1 MSSRRCPIP
10 VPDELMVEVRAV
22 PVSVLVLLAAVLVV
36 AGLLCLAVVR
46 RLRRAVAAERAAR
59 RLTDAAHHRD
69 ARAYKRRIQVL
80 SAGRGD
86 FDALLEADAVLDE
99 ALAAHRTDPEGGTR

>member
-1 MSSRRCPIP
+1 M
-10 VPDELMVEVRAV
+10 

-36 AGLLCLAVVR
+36 AGLLWLAVVVR

-69 ARAYKRRIQVL
+69 ARAYKRQIEVL

-86 FDALLEADAVLDE
+86 FDALLEADAVLDA